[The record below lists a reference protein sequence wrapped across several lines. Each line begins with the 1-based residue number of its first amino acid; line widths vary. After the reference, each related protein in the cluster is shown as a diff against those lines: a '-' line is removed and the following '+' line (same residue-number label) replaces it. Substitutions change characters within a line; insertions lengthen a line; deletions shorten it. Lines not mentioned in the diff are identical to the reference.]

1 MSKYSFLCPNGTIF
15 NQNYFICDWWF
26 NFDCAEAAD
35 LYSLN
40 DDIAAERDAASG
52 ALDSYGAATE
62 ARDSYGGP
70 EVTEVRDSYSAA
82 APVEYDYETYDDAQ
96 AAESYAA
103 PVEVREEPLPTYEE
117 QPTYEA
123 EQPAY
128 AGEGEIVEVRE
139 GRRFRGGRRQGRRQG
154 GRRQGRRGGRG
165 RQGRGR
171 NFRG

>member
-1 MSKYSFLCPNGTIF
+1 MCPNGTIF

-62 ARDSYGGP
+62 ARASYGGP
-70 EVTEVRDSYSAA
+70 EENARDSYDAPAEYSVDYSA
-82 APVEYDYETYDDAQ
+82 DYAEADAG
-96 AAESYAA
+96 YAA
-103 PVEVREEPLPTYEE
+103 PAEVVEERLPTYEE
-117 QPTYEA
+117 QAT
-123 EQPAY
+123 Y
-128 AGEGEIVEVRE
+128 AGEEAPGAVVEVRE
-139 GRRFRGGRRQGRRQG
+139 GRRFRGGRGGRRQQGRRG
-154 GRRQGRRGGRG
+154 GRRQGR